1 VLHVKL
7 SSRTGNKYYF
17 VWGCEC
23 QTISIKNKTKT
34 NQEIQL
40 INHLCNSR
48 QNITQFF
55 NPQIEGKIHRLKT
68 GQVGL
73 SVLKAVVRQKAVV
86 VLKGLSVLKGSS
98 LRTKKVVG
106 TRAVKGL
113 PLVRQICLICV
124 DLRLI
129 SFWISE

>member
-55 NPQIEGKIHRLKT
+55 NPQIEGKIYTKDWSS
-68 GQVGL
+68 G
-73 SVLKAVVRQKAVV
+73 VVRPKAVV